1 MIVTESDIY
10 FAILNKRDRTPDY
23 AKLGG
28 TPGYSE
34 DLVTPD
40 HSHDD
45 IKVTLREIAGSGKID
60 TPEGIPGREENVGF
74 KFFLTSW
81 GEEAM
86 APLADLGR
94 ATTLDD

>member
-1 MIVTESDIY
+1 MIVTKSDIY
-10 FAILNKRDRTPDY
+10 LAVLKQRGKTPDY

-28 TPGYSE
+28 TPGRSE
-34 DLVTPD
+34 DLVNPD

-45 IKVTLREIAGSGKID
+45 IKVQLREMKANGKID
-60 TPEGIPGREENVGF
+60 TPDGVPGREDNIEF